1 MLITNQWLVEMPAT
15 LTNNKQHMANKR
27 QARTLQDTAVF
38 CGAVIKNVRN
48 GKEFSFQK
56 LYTEVTGKQ
65 NPNRAYLLRDALV
78 ATRVIHVRRDKSLC
92 LTKENWD
99 NNEVVTAV
107 LNWVDE
113 KNTTPKEEKKE
124 EKKEEPKR
132 VVSLENA
139 TLEELITA
147 VQKRLIVGTSITIN
161 K

>member
-1 MLITNQWLVEMPAT
+1 
-15 LTNNKQHMANKR
+15 MANRR
-27 QARTLQDTAVF
+27 QSRTLQDTAVF

-56 LYTEVTGKQ
+56 LYTESTGKQ

-78 ATRVIHVRRDKSLC
+78 ATKVIHVRRDKSLC

-107 LNWVDE
+107 LNWIDE
-113 KNTTPKEEKKE
+113 KNITPKEEKKE
-124 EKKEEPKR
+124 ELKR
-132 VVSLENA
+132 VISLENA

>member
-1 MLITNQWLVEMPAT
+1 MT
-15 LTNNKQHMANKR
+15 NKR

-56 LYTEVTGKQ
+56 LYTESTGKQ

-78 ATRVIHVRRDKSLC
+78 ATKVIHVRRDKSLC

-107 LNWVDE
+107 LNWIDE
-113 KNTTPKEEKKE
+113 KNITPKE

-132 VVSLENA
+132 VISLENA

>member
-1 MLITNQWLVEMPAT
+1 
-15 LTNNKQHMANKR
+15 MANKR
-27 QARTLQDTAVF
+27 QARTVQDTAVF

-78 ATRVIHVRRDKSLC
+78 ATKVIHVRRDKSLC

-107 LNWVDE
+107 LNWIDE
-113 KNTTPKEEKKE
+113 RNTTPKEEKKE
-124 EKKEEPKR
+124 EPVYPIGNKEVKKEILLSE
-132 VVSLENA
+132 A
-139 TLEELITA
+139 TLIELTEAIRRFIP
-147 VQKRLIVGTSITIN
+147 KGTSYTIYN
-161 K
+161 I

>member
-1 MLITNQWLVEMPAT
+1 
-15 LTNNKQHMANKR
+15 MANKR

-78 ATRVIHVRRDKSLC
+78 ATKVIHIRRDKSLC

-99 NNEVVTAV
+99 NNEVVTNV
-107 LNWVDE
+107 LNWID
-113 KNTTPKEEKKE
+113 KRNTTSKEEN
-124 EKKEEPKR
+124 KEEPVYPISKKE
-132 VVSLENA
+132 VKKGILLSEA
-139 TLEELITA
+139 TLIELTEAI
-147 VQKRLIVGTSITIN
+147 KKLLPKDTSYTIYN

>member
-1 MLITNQWLVEMPAT
+1 
-15 LTNNKQHMANKR
+15 MANKK
-27 QARTLQDTAVF
+27 QTRTLQDTAVF

-78 ATRVIHVRRDKSLC
+78 ATKVIHVKRDKSLC

-99 NNEVVTAV
+99 SNDVVTAV
-107 LNWVDE
+107 LKWIDN
-113 KNTTPKEEKKE
+113 KNTSHKED
-124 EKKEEPKR
+124 KKEEPKR
-132 VVSLENA
+132 ALSLENA

-147 VQKRLIVGTSITIN
+147 IQKRLIVGTSITIN

>member
-1 MLITNQWLVEMPAT
+1 
-15 LTNNKQHMANKR
+15 MANNKR

-78 ATRVIHVRRDKSLC
+78 ATKVIHVRRDKSLC

-99 NNEVVTAV
+99 NNEVVTGV
-107 LNWVDE
+107 LKWIDNRD
-113 KNTTPKEEKKE
+113 TTPKEEKKE
-124 EKKEEPKR
+124 EPVYPISKKEVKKEILLSK
-132 VVSLENA
+132 A
-139 TLEELITA
+139 TLIELTEAI
-147 VQKRLIVGTSITIN
+147 KKLLPKDTSYTIYN

>member
-1 MLITNQWLVEMPAT
+1 
-15 LTNNKQHMANKR
+15 MANKR

-78 ATRVIHVRRDKSLC
+78 ATKVIHVRRDKSLC

-107 LNWVDE
+107 LEWID
-113 KNTTPKEEKKE
+113 KRDTTSKE
-124 EKKEEPKR
+124 EKKEEPTKKEILLR
-132 VVSLENA
+132 EA
-139 TLEELITA
+139 TLDQLTEAIKKILP
-147 VQKRLIVGTSITIN
+147 KDTSYTIYN

>member
-1 MLITNQWLVEMPAT
+1 
-15 LTNNKQHMANKR
+15 MANKR

-78 ATRVIHVRRDKSLC
+78 AIQVIHVRRDKSLC

-99 NNEVVTAV
+99 NNEVVTSV
-107 LNWVDE
+107 LNWIDE
-113 KNTTPKEEKKE
+113 RNTTSKE
-124 EKKEEPKR
+124 EKKEEPVYPLAKKEVKR
-132 VVSLENA
+132 GILLSEA
-139 TLEELITA
+139 TLIELTEAI
-147 VQKRLIVGTSITIN
+147 KKILPKDTSYTIYN

>member
-1 MLITNQWLVEMPAT
+1 MT
-15 LTNNKQHMANKR
+15 NKR

-78 ATRVIHVRRDKSLC
+78 ATKVIHVRRDKSLC
-92 LTKENWD
+92 LSKENWD

-107 LNWVDE
+107 LNWIDE
-113 KNTTPKEEKKE
+113 KNITPKE

-132 VVSLENA
+132 VISLENA

>member
-1 MLITNQWLVEMPAT
+1 
-15 LTNNKQHMANKR
+15 MANKR

-78 ATRVIHVRRDKSLC
+78 ATKVIHVRRDKSLC
-92 LTKENWD
+92 LSKENWD
-99 NNEVVTAV
+99 NNEVVTNV
-107 LNWVDE
+107 LNWIDE
-113 KNTTPKEEKKE
+113 RNTTPKEEKKE
-124 EKKEEPKR
+124 EPVYPIGNKEVKKEILLSE
-132 VVSLENA
+132 A
-139 TLEELITA
+139 TLIELTEAI
-147 VQKRLIVGTSITIN
+147 KKILPKDTSYTIYN

>member
-1 MLITNQWLVEMPAT
+1 MT
-15 LTNNKQHMANKR
+15 NKR

-56 LYTEVTGKQ
+56 LYTESTGKQ

-78 ATRVIHVRRDKSLC
+78 ATKVIHVRRDKSLC

-99 NNEVVTAV
+99 NNKVVTAV
-107 LNWVDE
+107 LNWIDE
-113 KNTTPKEEKKE
+113 KNITPKE

-132 VVSLENA
+132 VISLENA

>member
-1 MLITNQWLVEMPAT
+1 MT
-15 LTNNKQHMANKR
+15 NKR

-56 LYTEVTGKQ
+56 LYTEATGKQ

-78 ATRVIHVRRDKSLC
+78 ATKVIHVRRDKSLC

-107 LNWVDE
+107 LNWIDE
-113 KNTTPKEEKKE
+113 RSTTPKEEKKE
-124 EKKEEPKR
+124 ELKKSP
-132 VVSLENA
+132 SLDNA
-139 TLEELITA
+139 SLHELITA
-147 VQKRLIVGTSITIN
+147 IQRMLPSGTSITIN

>member
-1 MLITNQWLVEMPAT
+1 MT
-15 LTNNKQHMANKR
+15 NKR

-78 ATRVIHVRRDKSLC
+78 ATKVIHVRRDKSLC
-92 LTKENWD
+92 LSKENWD
-99 NNEVVTAV
+99 NNEVVTNV
-107 LNWVDE
+107 LNWIDE
-113 KNTTPKEEKKE
+113 RNTTPKEEKKE
-124 EKKEEPKR
+124 EPVYPIGNKEVKKEILLSE
-132 VVSLENA
+132 A
-139 TLEELITA
+139 TLMELTEAI
-147 VQKRLIVGTSITIN
+147 KRILPKDTSYTIYN

>member
-1 MLITNQWLVEMPAT
+1 
-15 LTNNKQHMANKR
+15 MANKR
-27 QARTLQDTAVF
+27 QTRTLQDTAVF

-78 ATRVIHVRRDKSLC
+78 ATKVIHVKRDKSLC

-99 NNEVVTAV
+99 SNDVVTAV
-107 LNWVDE
+107 LEWIDN
-113 KNTTPKEEKKE
+113 KNTSHKED
-124 EKKEEPKR
+124 KKEEPKR
-132 VVSLENA
+132 VLSLENA

-147 VQKRLIVGTSITIN
+147 IQKRLIVGTSITIN

>member
-1 MLITNQWLVEMPAT
+1 
-15 LTNNKQHMANKR
+15 MANKR
-27 QARTLQDTAVF
+27 QARTLHDTALF

-78 ATRVIHVRRDKSLC
+78 ATKVIHVRRDKSLC

-99 NNEVVTAV
+99 NNEVVTNV
-107 LNWVDE
+107 LNLIDE
-113 KNTTPKEEKKE
+113 RNTTPIE

>member
-1 MLITNQWLVEMPAT
+1 
-15 LTNNKQHMANKR
+15 MANKR

-78 ATRVIHVRRDKSLC
+78 ATKVIHVRRDKSLC
-92 LTKENWD
+92 LSKENWD
-99 NNEVVTAV
+99 NNEVVTNV
-107 LNWVDE
+107 LNWIDE
-113 KNTTPKEEKKE
+113 RNTTPKEEKKE
-124 EKKEEPKR
+124 EPVYPISKKEVKKGILL
-132 VVSLENA
+132 SDA
-139 TLEELITA
+139 TLIELTEAI
-147 VQKRLIVGTSITIN
+147 KKILPKDTSYTIYN

>member
-1 MLITNQWLVEMPAT
+1 
-15 LTNNKQHMANKR
+15 MANNKR

-78 ATRVIHVRRDKSLC
+78 ATKVIHVRRDKSLC

-99 NNEVVTAV
+99 NNEVVTAI
-107 LNWVDE
+107 LNWIDE
-113 KNTTPKEEKKE
+113 RNTTPKEEKKE
-124 EKKEEPKR
+124 ESKR

>member
-1 MLITNQWLVEMPAT
+1 
-15 LTNNKQHMANKR
+15 MANKI

-78 ATRVIHVRRDKSLC
+78 ATKVIHVRRDKSLC

-99 NNEVVTAV
+99 NNEVVTNV
-107 LNWVDE
+107 LNWIDE
-113 KNTTPKEEKKE
+113 RNTTPVE
-124 EKKEEPKR
+124 EKKEEPKK
-132 VVSLENA
+132 VVSLDNA

>member
-1 MLITNQWLVEMPAT
+1 
-15 LTNNKQHMANKR
+15 MANKI

-38 CGAVIKNVRN
+38 CGAVIKNIRN
-48 GKEFSFQK
+48 HNEFSFQK

-78 ATRVIHVRRDKSLC
+78 ATKVIHLRRDKSLC

-107 LNWVDE
+107 LNWIDG

-124 EKKEEPKR
+124 EEPKR

-147 VQKRLIVGTSITIN
+147 VQKRLPSGTSITIN

>member
-1 MLITNQWLVEMPAT
+1 
-15 LTNNKQHMANKR
+15 MANKR
-27 QARTLQDTAVF
+27 QTRTLQDTAVF

-78 ATRVIHVRRDKSLC
+78 ATKVIHVRRDKSLC

-99 NNEVVTAV
+99 NNEVVTGV
-107 LNWVDE
+107 LKWIDNRD
-113 KNTTPKEEKKE
+113 TTPKEEKKE
-124 EKKEEPKR
+124 EPVYPISKKEVKKEILLSK
-132 VVSLENA
+132 A
-139 TLEELITA
+139 TLIELTEAI
-147 VQKRLIVGTSITIN
+147 KKLLPKDTSYTIYN

>member
-1 MLITNQWLVEMPAT
+1 
-15 LTNNKQHMANKR
+15 MANKR

-78 ATRVIHVRRDKSLC
+78 ATKVIHVRRDKSLC
-92 LTKENWD
+92 LSKENWD
-99 NNEVVTAV
+99 NNEVVTNV
-107 LNWVDE
+107 LKWIDE
-113 KNTTPKEEKKE
+113 RNTTPKEEKKE
-124 EKKEEPKR
+124 EPVYPIGNKEVKKEILLSK
-132 VVSLENA
+132 A
-139 TLEELITA
+139 TLSELTEAI
-147 VQKRLIVGTSITIN
+147 KRILPKDTSYTIYN

>member
-1 MLITNQWLVEMPAT
+1 
-15 LTNNKQHMANKR
+15 MANKR
-27 QARTLQDTAVF
+27 QTRTLQDTAVF

-65 NPNRAYLLRDALV
+65 NPNKAYLLRDALV
-78 ATRVIHVRRDKSLC
+78 ATKVIHVKRDKSLC

-99 NNEVVTAV
+99 SNDVVTAV
-107 LNWVDE
+107 LEWVDN
-113 KNTTPKEEKKE
+113 KNTSHKED
-124 EKKEEPKR
+124 KKEEPKR
-132 VVSLENA
+132 ALSFENA

-147 VQKRLIVGTSITIN
+147 IQKRLIVGTSITIN

>member
-1 MLITNQWLVEMPAT
+1 
-15 LTNNKQHMANKR
+15 MANNKR

-78 ATRVIHVRRDKSLC
+78 ATKVIHVRRDKSLC

-99 NNEVVTAV
+99 NNEVVTGV
-107 LNWVDE
+107 LKWIDNRY
-113 KNTTPKEEKKE
+113 TTPKEEKKE
-124 EKKEEPKR
+124 EPVYPISKKEVKKEILLSK
-132 VVSLENA
+132 A
-139 TLEELITA
+139 TLIELTEAI
-147 VQKRLIVGTSITIN
+147 KKLLPKDTSYTIYN

>member
-1 MLITNQWLVEMPAT
+1 
-15 LTNNKQHMANKR
+15 MANKR

-78 ATRVIHVRRDKSLC
+78 ATKVIHVRRDKSLC

-99 NNEVVTAV
+99 NNEVVTNV
-107 LNWVDE
+107 LNWIDE
-113 KNTTPKEEKKE
+113 RNTTPVE
-124 EKKEEPKR
+124 EKKEEPKK
-132 VVSLENA
+132 VVSLDNA

>member
-1 MLITNQWLVEMPAT
+1 
-15 LTNNKQHMANKR
+15 MANKR

-56 LYTEVTGKQ
+56 LYTEATGKQ

-78 ATRVIHVRRDKSLC
+78 ATKVIHVRRDKSLC

-107 LNWVDE
+107 LDWIDE
-113 KNTTPKEEKKE
+113 RNATPKEEKKE
-124 EKKEEPKR
+124 EKKEEPKKSP
-132 VVSLENA
+132 SLDNA
-139 TLEELITA
+139 SLQELITA
-147 VQKRLIVGTSITIN
+147 IQRMLPSGTSITIN

>member
-1 MLITNQWLVEMPAT
+1 
-15 LTNNKQHMANKR
+15 MANKR

-56 LYTEVTGKQ
+56 LYTEATGKQ

-78 ATRVIHVRRDKSLC
+78 ATKVIHVRRDKSLC

-99 NNEVVTAV
+99 NNEVVTNV
-107 LNWVDE
+107 LNWIDE
-113 KNTTPKEEKKE
+113 RSTAPVE

-132 VVSLENA
+132 VISLENA

>member
-1 MLITNQWLVEMPAT
+1 
-15 LTNNKQHMANKR
+15 MANKR

-78 ATRVIHVRRDKSLC
+78 ATKVIHVRRDKSLC

-99 NNEVVTAV
+99 NNEVVTSV
-107 LNWVDE
+107 LKWIDNRD
-113 KNTTPKEEKKE
+113 TTPKEEKKE
-124 EKKEEPKR
+124 EPVYPISKKEVKKEILLSEATQEQLTEAIRKFIPK
-132 VVSLENA
+132 
-139 TLEELITA
+139 
-147 VQKRLIVGTSITIN
+147 GTSYTIYN
-161 K
+161 I

>member
-1 MLITNQWLVEMPAT
+1 
-15 LTNNKQHMANKR
+15 MANKR

-38 CGAVIKNVRN
+38 CGAVIKNIRN
-48 GKEFSFQK
+48 HNEFSFQK

-78 ATRVIHVRRDKSLC
+78 ATKVIHVRRDKSLY

-107 LNWVDE
+107 LNWIDE
-113 KNTTPKEEKKE
+113 RNTTPKEEKKE
-124 EKKEEPKR
+124 EEPKR

-147 VQKRLIVGTSITIN
+147 IQKRLIAGTSLTIN